1 MSESALLAVNFC
13 CYCMWFA
20 AIHLLLERRYP
31 LLPTILGELVSFFPT
46 YFLSSAFSDSI
57 SALRTLSVVGVLL
70 LLTLLLYRGKW
81 YRKLLTVL
89 LVLLM
94 LFFSEFLTA
103 SLLPPGQFGAGVQG
117 GPGDFSPGI
126 YALYLFL
133 QAMLL
138 SALVLLGRRI
148 QRRHSGGLASFLPLL
163 FLLFPLSQFLL
174 LLSWF
179 PPIVSNGA
187 LPDASYTFL
196 TVFVCLA
203 ADIALA
209 AALGSA
215 AQSAEL
221 QMQNRLMEQRLHT
234 QAEQGETLLARRE
247 QIRALREE
255 LVERSET
262 IESLLAQGRGE
273 DAARCADSLR
283 LSAGRGA
290 EQIPG
295 CAHTVIASF
304 LTHRQRELADAGI
317 ELELRLSLPE
327 SIAISD
333 TDLICALGNLLD
345 NAAEACASCQ
355 DKRILLRADCRK
367 PYLRI
372 ETDNAA
378 LPAPRPG
385 ARRSKWLERGIGSAI
400 LEDLAQ
406 RYDGEFRTKKTEG
419 RYTASLLLKEGQEHA
434 AHRDL

>member
-20 AIHLLLERRYP
+20 AIHLLLERKYP
-31 LLPTILGELVSFFPT
+31 LLPTVLGELGSFFPT
-46 YFLSSAFSDSI
+46 YFLSSAFSDYI

-89 LVLLM
+89 LVMLM

-117 GPGDFSPGI
+117 GPGDFPPGI

-138 SALVLLGRRI
+138 SALVLQGRRL
-148 QRRHSGGLASFLPLL
+148 QSRHRGGLASSLPLL

-179 PPIVSNGA
+179 SPIVSSGA
-187 LPDASYTFL
+187 LPDARYTFF
-196 TVFVCLA
+196 TVLVCLA
-203 ADIALA
+203 ADVGLA
-209 AALGSA
+209 AAVGAA

-221 QMQNRLMEQRLHT
+221 QMQNRLMEQRLQS
-234 QAEQGETLLARRE
+234 QAEQGEALLARRE

-255 LVERSET
+255 LLERSET
-262 IESLLAQGRGE
+262 IESLLAEGRDE

-304 LTHRQRELADAGI
+304 LTHRRRELSAAGI
-317 ELELRLSLPE
+317 ELELQLRLPE

-345 NAAEACASCQ
+345 NAAEACSQCP
-355 DKRILLRADCRK
+355 DKHILLRADCRK

-372 ETDNAA
+372 ETDNAV
-378 LPAPRPG
+378 LPAPQP
-385 ARRSKWLERGIGSAI
+385 APRRNKWLERGIGSAI

-406 RYDGEFRTKKTEG
+406 RYDGEFRTKKTEDC
-419 RYTASLLLKEGQEHA
+419 YVASLLLKEGQAHA